1 MKILGYKSGN
11 IINIGFIDPNKVH
24 IKMLTDNPGET
35 EENLLRFLMDQ
46 NFCDHIL
53 FPYNFK

>member
-1 MKILGYKSGN
+1 MKIMFYKNRN
-11 IINIGFIDPNKVH
+11 IINIGFINLDKIH
-24 IKMLTDNPGET
+24 IKTLTDKHKVR

-46 NFCDHIL
+46 KICDHIL